1 MDKSPAIR
9 ILIAGNQGIFCDGL
23 RKLLDAEP
31 GLRVIGE
38 AAEGGEALKAARLL
52 KPDIL
57 LLDVALLRPPSLE
70 ALRELESLSTPVRA
84 ILLVSSIEKD
94 ELIEVLQV
102 GVRGIILKESAT
114 QLLIKGIRNV
124 MVGQYWLGRESVSDL
139 VGALRERQPTNGRG
153 REKNFGLT
161 RRELEIVGTI
171 AAGYMNKDIAQKF
184 SLSEQ
189 TVKHHLTK
197 IFAKLGVCNRLELAL
212 FAVDHE
218 LMEQSSDE
226 KPPQPYSA
234 RTGNALEQPR
244 GTAGLSRDR
253 KTPLRNEAGRTP

>member
-9 ILIAGNQGIFCDGL
+9 ILIAANQGIFCDGL

-57 LLDVALLRPPSLE
+57 LLDLALLRWGLE
-70 ALRELESLSTPVRA
+70 ALRELLPTPVRT
-84 ILLVSSIEKD
+84 ILLVASIEKD

-114 QLLIKGIRNV
+114 QLLIKGIRTV

-139 VGALRERQPTNGRG
+139 VGALRERQPSNGRG
-153 REKNFGLT
+153 GWKKFGLT

-197 IFAKLGVCNRLELAL
+197 IFAKLGVSNRLELAL
-212 FAVDHE
+212 FAVDNE
-218 LMEQSSDE
+218 LMEQSADA
-226 KPPQPYSA
+226 KPPQPYSG

-244 GTAGLSRDR
+244 GIAGLVRDR
-253 KTPLRNEAGRTP
+253 KTPLLRNEAGRTP